1 MVAYSTTDHSTDR
14 CVLYSARDACNPAI
28 ITHHRGFMLT
38 IDHGGAIISLSTIS
52 FVKQQQQQQQSSSY
66 NYLYLSLKVEPSRT
80 SDQKHIVRGY

>member
-14 CVLYSARDACNPAI
+14 SVLYSARDACNPI

-52 FVKQQQQQQQSSSY
+52 FVKQQQQQFSIY
-66 NYLYLSLKVEPSRT
+66 NYLDLSLKVEPSRT
-80 SDQKHIVRGY
+80 SDQKRIVRGY